1 MIDLDK
7 LKKMKNLKI
16 LLLVCQ
22 MIWPFLG
29 LLMSASLLIIT
40 SGKSKGSVQF
50 QSGMAVNAEVQAYAA
65 IIAQKAEEH
74 GISEYVQYLMAI
86 MMVESGGTGNDPMQ
100 SLGTTDLPAEQRIPE
115 MSIEYGVAI
124 FAYLLQRGQ
133 EAGVDIDTIIQAY
146 NFGASYIDYVA
157 ARGGEHE
164 LAFAADF
171 ASARCS
177 GQKVMYD
184 NEIAVRENGGWR
196 YNYGNMFYTYL
207 VRQYLA
213 GDPLAA
219 DASSAIIGEA
229 LKYKGWTYVYGGSN
243 PNTSFDCSGLTAWC
257 YGTVGLALPHSAQ
270 GQYDIMQHITL
281 EEAMPG
287 DLVFFTQTVSGGNY
301 ITHVGIYVGDNKMFH
316 AGNPI
321 GYADLTGRYWRQHFV
336 CCGRYRE

>member
-1 MIDLDK
+1 M
-7 LKKMKNLKI
+7 
-16 LLLVCQ
+16 
-22 MIWPFLG
+22 
-29 LLMSASLLIIT
+29 
-40 SGKSKGSVQF
+40 
-50 QSGMAVNAEVQAYAA
+50 
-65 IIAQKAEEH
+65 
-74 GISEYVQYLMAI
+74 
-86 MMVESGGTGNDPMQ
+86 
-100 SLGTTDLPAEQRIPE
+100 
-115 MSIEYGVAI
+115 AI

-177 GQKVMYD
+177 GQKVTYD

-270 GQYDIMQHITL
+270 GQYDAMQHITL

>member
-1 MIDLDK
+1 MIDLEK

-16 LLLVCQ
+16 SLLMLQ
-22 MIWPFLG
+22 LIWPLLG

-40 SGKSKGSVQF
+40 SSKSKGSVQF
-50 QSGMAVNAEVQAYAA
+50 QNGMAVNAEVQAYAA

-86 MMVESGGTGNDPMQ
+86 MMVESGGVGNDPMQ
-100 SLGTTDLPAEQRIPE
+100 SLGTTDLSAEQRIPE

-157 ARGGEHE
+157 ARGREHE

-177 GQKVMYD
+177 GQKVTYD

-257 YGTVGLALPHSAQ
+257 WHCRILHRGSMMQCSILLWRKRCLVIWYFLRRRYLAEIILHMLEFMSVIIKCFMPVIRLDMQ
-270 GQYDIMQHITL
+270 ILRGDI
-281 EEAMPG
+281 
-287 DLVFFTQTVSGGNY
+287 GGS
-301 ITHVGIYVGDNKMFH
+301 ILYVVEDI
-316 AGNPI
+316 GNNI
-321 GYADLTGRYWRQHFV
+321 RR
-336 CCGRYRE
+336 